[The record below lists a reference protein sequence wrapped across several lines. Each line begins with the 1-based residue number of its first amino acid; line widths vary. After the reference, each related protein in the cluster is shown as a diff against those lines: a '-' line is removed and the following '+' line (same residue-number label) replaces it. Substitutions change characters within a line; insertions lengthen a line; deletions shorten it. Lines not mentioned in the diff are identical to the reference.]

1 MDKACYF
8 TRTSKVSRKVMDY
21 EKSGSS
27 SPGTG
32 ARSRDLNYD
41 SGSKGDHGGEMQ
53 KTRSPV
59 NTRDKHDYDDLNN
72 SSIRVQDPPVSTDS
86 RIKGTMMPTDKTSG
100 NNGGNE
106 DDTRNAFHTSS
117 QHRTTEPLLEDT
129 YDRNNTLRSPDA
141 DSYVHG
147 SLKDS
152 SNSKCVDKSM
162 DKTRSYAWEDPREVM
177 ENEISASFTPVTDS
191 RSRILNSDSGSSSVR
206 NQLKLDIFKKM
217 QGAKACF
224 TNTDKNEYGTSLQRS
239 STHGPPNQTHERK
252 TNVFEGD
259 TFEVTRVNSNNVRRN
274 TIPEKSELND
284 KFSDVQ
290 IMESRPKYE
299 SKPMSRSSSKCDSID
314 SLEAHTGCECND
326 RRKRVKNMNG
336 IYEKCAL
343 WIIHMNTCLP

>member
-1 MDKACYF
+1 VYAKPWIKRVRMHW
-8 TRTSKVSRKVMDY
+8 KVV
-21 EKSGSS
+21 
-27 SPGTG
+27 
-32 ARSRDLNYD
+32 
-41 SGSKGDHGGEMQ
+41 
-53 KTRSPV
+53 
-59 NTRDKHDYDDLNN
+59 
-72 SSIRVQDPPVSTDS
+72 
-86 RIKGTMMPTDKTSG
+86 
-100 NNGGNE
+100 
-106 DDTRNAFHTSS
+106 
-117 QHRTTEPLLEDT
+117 
-129 YDRNNTLRSPDA
+129 
-141 DSYVHG
+141 
-147 SLKDS
+147 
-152 SNSKCVDKSM
+152 
-162 DKTRSYAWEDPREVM
+162 
-177 ENEISASFTPVTDS
+177 ENEISGSFTPVTDS
-191 RSRILNSDSGSSSVR
+191 RSRVLNSDSGSSSVR

-224 TNTDKNEYGTSLQRS
+224 INTDKNEYGTSLQRS
-239 STHGPPNQTHERK
+239 STHRPSNQTHERK
-252 TNVFEGD
+252 TNVLEGD